1 MEQNTATE
9 QSREGLFVPS
19 KGTEMTDRQP
29 STAGTDQICA
39 SFSFVF
45 DASN

>member
-1 MEQNTATE
+1 MEQNTSAE

-19 KGTEMTDRQP
+19 KGAEMTDRRP
-29 STAGTDQICA
+29 SAAGTDQIRI
-39 SFSFVF
+39 FLFVF

>member
-1 MEQNTATE
+1 MEQNAATE

-19 KGTEMTDRQP
+19 KGAEMTDRQP
-29 STAGTDQICA
+29 SAAGTRQIRIFL
-39 SFSFVF
+39 SVF